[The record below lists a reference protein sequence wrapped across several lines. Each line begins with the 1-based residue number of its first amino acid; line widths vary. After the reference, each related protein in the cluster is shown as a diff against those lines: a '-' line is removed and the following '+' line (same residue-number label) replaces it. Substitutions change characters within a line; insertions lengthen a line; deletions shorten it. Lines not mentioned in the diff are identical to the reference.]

1 MRKLHLL
8 AIGAIFAL
16 CFATGAKAE
25 VPVSYY
31 TSVNG
36 LTDSNLKNALSRLI
50 YNHKQVSSYNAL
62 PEYFESTDSYEKNG
76 TLYWW
81 DMYSDIPV
89 ATNIRFGEY
98 MNREHS
104 FPKSWWG
111 GSTSTPAYVD
121 LYHLYPAEAAANQAK
136 SNYPLG
142 EVSHSTFDN
151 GVVLIGYA
159 VTGQGGGAAKVFE
172 PNDEYKGDFA
182 RTYFY
187 MVTAYQA
194 LTWTPKYMYMLQQDN
209 YPTLKPWAID
219 LLVKWAREDPVSQ
232 KEIDRNEKV
241 YRIQNNRNPFIDY
254 PDLFEYIWGN
264 KKGVRFD
271 SGSTS
276 QPTGD
281 PALVAPVQDTALDF
295 ADIAIGK
302 FETARLTFVGNNLRG
317 NLSLTVTGTDKA
329 MFSIESRSLASA
341 LVNAEGGTSIPIT
354 YTPTAVGTHTAK
366 LIISDGGLTGSRG
379 VILRGSCLEVPKLTA
394 IVATSPSDVT
404 SDSYVANWEIPA
416 ETVDFY
422 IVSRTRYIGGSSST
436 EDILAEE
443 NSLLIED
450 FGASES
456 ESYNVRSVRLGYE
469 SPRSNE
475 IFVAHSGITG
485 VEAESPLGWANYPGG
500 VRVICGMTHTGVIV
514 YDIAGRMVTT
524 LPEISNNDI
533 IELPLGA
540 YFIITDQCR
549 TPIRVLVNGY

>member
-1 MRKLHLL
+1 MRKLYLFAAIAAL
-8 AIGAIFAL
+8 FSIGA
-16 CFATGAKAE
+16 KVE

-31 TSVNG
+31 NSVNG
-36 LTDSNLKNALSRLI
+36 LTDADLKNALSRLI
-50 YNHKQVSSYNAL
+50 LNHKEVSSYNAL
-62 PEYFESTDSYEKNG
+62 PEYFVYTDSYEKNG
-76 TLYWW
+76 ELYWW
-81 DMYSDIPV
+81 DMYSNIPV
-89 ATNIRFGEY
+89 RTNIRFGEY

-111 GSTSTPAYVD
+111 GLTSTPAYVD
-121 LYHLYPAEAAANQAK
+121 LNHLYPSEADANQAK

-142 EVSHSTFDN
+142 EVSQSTFDN
-151 GVVLIGYA
+151 GVVLVGYA
-159 VTGQGGGAAKVFE
+159 VTGQGGGAPKVFE

-187 MVTAYQA
+187 MVTCYQG

-219 LLVKWAREDPVSQ
+219 LLVKWARQDPVSQ
-232 KEIDRNEKV
+232 KEIDRNEQV

-264 KKGVRFD
+264 KKGVKFD
-271 SGSTS
+271 SGNTS
-276 QPTGD
+276 HPTGD
-281 PALVAPVQDTALDF
+281 PELVTPVQDTALDF

-302 FETARLTFVGNNLRG
+302 SETSRLTFVGNNLRG
-317 NLSLTVTGTDKA
+317 NLSLTITGTDKA

-354 YTPTAVGTHTAK
+354 YTPTAIGTHTAK

-379 VILRGSCLEVPKLTA
+379 VILRGSCLEVPHLSA
-394 IVATSPSDVT
+394 VVATAPSDIT

-416 ETVDFY
+416 ETVDYY

-450 FGASES
+450 FDASES

-475 IFVAHSGITG
+475 IMVAHSGING
-485 VEAESPLGWANYPGG
+485 VEAEAPLGWAGYPGG
-500 VRVICGMTHTGVIV
+500 VRVICGAAHTGVIV
-514 YDIAGRMVTT
+514 YDIAGRMVAT
-524 LPEISNNDI
+524 LPQINNNDI

-540 YFIITDQCR
+540 FFITTDQCS
-549 TPIRVLVNGY
+549 TPIRVLVSGY